1 MAVSN
6 TGSVIAQGP
15 AGSVAVVAPAIVVAA
30 VIVGALLAP
39 GLVVQ
44 GSRGEFLLITLFL
57 GGGAA
62 WLSGRAIASTWRPYR
77 QAVLY
82 SLLLACVVRF
92 FHYALFEE
100 PLLSLP
106 HFIVE
111 AIFLVAVAT
120 LGFRAER
127 ATQMATRYGW
137 LYHQAGPFGWGAG
150 GTGVTPASDVP
161 QSGT

>member
-1 MAVSN
+1 MATDN
-6 TGSVIAQGP
+6 TTIIAQGAP
-15 AGSVAVVAPAIVVAA
+15 SSLAVTVPAVVIIVVLLGA
-30 VIVGALLAP
+30 VFLP
-39 GLVVQ
+39 DVVIQ

-92 FHYALFEE
+92 FHFALFEGE
-100 PLLSLP
+100 LLSLS
-106 HFIVE
+106 HFILE
-111 AIFLVAVAT
+111 AIFLIAIAT

-127 ATQMATRYGW
+127 AAQMSTRYGW
-137 LYHQAGPFGWGAG
+137 LYRQAGPFGWLAG
-150 GTGVTPASDVP
+150 GRDSTDAA
-161 QSGT
+161 